1 MSKSKKS
8 DLEKMEMELAEA
20 KAQLGAKG
28 PTPRPNPL
36 ASEEEVITKYTQTR
50 FAAILNELDMRS
62 RKSNKYL
69 TVLSLVYVAVMFGLI
84 MALFYQYSDLE
95 RGIEDLDDHLKETDE
110 AIEKQSKR
118 HEERSQVISGKI
130 DETDKVLV
138 GVSQETDALEIRLD
152 MGEEKAEELEK
163 VSTELEERIEEFD
176 EVTDELAKY
185 AQEFVVH
192 HAISSDSPQG
202 FDRDEGFNLR
212 YDKFVALKGAEG
224 KQVSQADGGFVVP
237 SGGTYVVSGWF
248 STRIL
253 GALINSRALVETEV
267 RVDGS
272 PVWKGFSHV
281 NGNFSTALP
290 LGEGQ
295 TISIYATVRYP
306 KIPEPDPED
315 EEAEVVKIPDSGTIE
330 SGEIRISRIGYI
342 P

>member
-1 MSKSKKS
+1 
-8 DLEKMEMELAEA
+8 MEMELAEA

-50 FAAILNELDMRS
+50 FAAILNELDLRS
-62 RKSNKYL
+62 RKSNKFL
-69 TVLSLVYVAVMFGLI
+69 TVISLVYVAVVFGI
-84 MALFYQYSDLE
+84 TVALFYQYSDLE
-95 RGIEDLDDHLKETDE
+95 RGIANLDDHLKETDE

-130 DETDKVLV
+130 DETDQTLA

-163 VSTELEERIEEFD
+163 VSSELEERIEEFD
-176 EVTDELAKY
+176 ETTEELAKY
-185 AQEFVVH
+185 AQSFVVH
-192 HAISSDSPQG
+192 HAIGADSPQG
-202 FDRDEGFNLR
+202 FDRDEGFQLR
-212 YDKFVALKGAEG
+212 YDKFVALKGGEG
-224 KQVSQADGGFVVP
+224 KQVAQADGGFTVP

-248 STRIL
+248 STRIA
-253 GALINSRALVETEV
+253 GSLINTKAVVETEV

-272 PVWKGFSHV
+272 PVWKGFSNV
-281 NGNFSTALP
+281 NGNFATALP
-290 LGEGQ
+290 LSEAQ
-295 TISIYATVRYP
+295 TVTIFATVRYP
-306 KIPEPDPED
+306 NVREPDEED
-315 EEAEVVKIPDSGTIE
+315 EEVVKIPNSGTIE